1 LPRTFLSEGSLT
13 RFTKELIMKTKFR
26 LLLLASILV
35 GTALMSTAAQAAC
48 TFYCWHVDET
58 TTCCRTF
65 TCQIVC

>member
-1 LPRTFLSEGSLT
+1 
-13 RFTKELIMKTKFR
+13 MKTKLR

-65 TCQIVC
+65 SCQIVC